1 MANGRR
7 FLRPVRIPIPPH
19 PHEEPHV
26 VTQTGGSPFSSGRP
40 RARPLGSCGLE
51 TRLTAGREHDDLCR
65 ALRLLGASRHPD
77 QVEVHLVSFL

>member
-19 PHEEPHV
+19 PHEEPQA
-26 VTQTGGSPFSSGRP
+26 VTQTGGSSFSSGRP